1 MDIEIGSIEERIIR
15 ILQENY
21 PITVAEL
28 SKKMNISEE
37 KLIFELNKLQNKG
50 IIILEPLPDKIFIR
64 LIRFDIRFIGRRKQ
78 YKFIKKKKIKFKEEK
93 EEKKDD
99 VMYS

>member
-37 KLIFELNKLQNKG
+37 KLIFELNKLQNRG
-50 IIILEPLPDKIFIR
+50 IVILEPLPDKIFIR